1 MARIFISYNRADRQF
16 VDELV
21 PLLRKV
27 YGQDALWFDE
37 EIRGGVDWWQLILG
51 EISRCQLFIY
61 LLSND
66 ALDSP
71 YCIAE
76 FREALR
82 LRKRVLPVVVR
93 PKTHIDNPRIPTDIA
108 QVLKAV
114 QYVDMSKG
122 FKDYAAAAQLYASV
136 NQILIANPGYPIS
149 VQSSQPIPIP
159 RVRKPVFPAR
169 QSWLAMAGVVT
180 FTLVVGLVVLAL
192 YAASRGQAKDDRT
205 NPPPT
210 LRQDEGPIA
219 KITSLQTGTTVT
231 GIVTIMGQAAADE
244 FSQYTVEV
252 ATADNTAAFY
262 VIGRFQIAQP
272 DPNSLLATWR
282 TIDFPNGNYYVR
294 VTILSQRGVGYYSD
308 PVWVVVNNSVP
319 TGFPDVTPILSDYPT
334 AIYFPTATLDPF
346 PTPFFIFPTATPSG
360 FSSGAWECFHV
371 VQSGETMGGIASDY
385 GTTMSAIAQQNNLTN
400 PNLIYEGQTLRVPC

>member
-37 EIRGGVDWWQLILG
+37 EIRGGVDWWQMILG
-51 EISRCQLFIY
+51 EINRCQLFIY

-93 PKTHIDNPRIPTDIA
+93 PKTRIDNPRVPVDIA

-136 NQILIANPGYPIS
+136 NQILIANPGYPAS

-159 RVRKPVFPAR
+159 PVRKPVFPAR
-169 QSWLAMAGVVT
+169 QSWLALAGVVT
-180 FTLVVGLVVLAL
+180 FTFVVALVVLAL
-192 YAASRGQAKDDRT
+192 YMTSRNQAKDDQT
-205 NPPPT
+205 NPSPT
-210 LRQDEGPIA
+210 LTQLDSPVA
-219 KITSLQTGTTVT
+219 KITSLQTGAQIT
-231 GIVTIMGQAAADE
+231 GIVTIMGQAALDDFLE
-244 FSQYTVEV
+244 YTVEV
-252 ATADNTAAFY
+252 ATTDNTAEYF
-262 VIGRFQIAQP
+262 VIGSFNVAQP

-282 TIDFPNGNYYVR
+282 TTDFPNGNYYVR
-294 VTILSQRGVGYYSD
+294 VSVISQRGVGYYSD
-308 PVWVVVNNSVP
+308 LVWVVVNNLPP
-319 TGFPDVTPILSDYPT
+319 TGFSSATSIWTDYPT

-360 FSSGAWECFHV
+360 LSSGEWVCFHV
-371 VQSGETMGGIASDY
+371 VQSGETMGGIAEFY

-400 PNLIYEGQTLRVPC
+400 PNLIYEGQTLKVPC